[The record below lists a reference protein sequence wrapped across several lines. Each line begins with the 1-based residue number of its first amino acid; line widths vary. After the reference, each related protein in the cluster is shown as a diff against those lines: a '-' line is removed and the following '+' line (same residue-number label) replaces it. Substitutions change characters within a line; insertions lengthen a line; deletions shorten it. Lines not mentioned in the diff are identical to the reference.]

1 MEHLPE
7 EFTDALQDY
16 NAEVAT
22 VFSQY
27 LITVATEHERQR
39 GEEKQLPLSG
49 ICKKKIIPYRV
60 EQLSII
66 YSIKPDLF
74 LEWLRGSFSPSV
86 RKCYGL

>member
-16 NAEVAT
+16 NAEVT
-22 VFSQY
+22 KVFSQY

-49 ICKKKIIPYRV
+49 IGEKKKIPIEWNNCLLYTASNPTCFKNGYK
-60 EQLSII
+60 E
-66 YSIKPDLF
+66 LF
-74 LEWLRGSFSPSV
+74 
-86 RKCYGL
+86 